1 MDLRSHS
8 FMAVLSPEVADE
20 LVGRERAELAREFPA
35 GVLSVPMR
43 VYLAVGR

>member
-1 MDLRSHS
+1 
-8 FMAVLSPEVADE
+8 MAAMSPQAADALVERQRVE
-20 LVGRERAELAREFPA
+20 LLKVFPE